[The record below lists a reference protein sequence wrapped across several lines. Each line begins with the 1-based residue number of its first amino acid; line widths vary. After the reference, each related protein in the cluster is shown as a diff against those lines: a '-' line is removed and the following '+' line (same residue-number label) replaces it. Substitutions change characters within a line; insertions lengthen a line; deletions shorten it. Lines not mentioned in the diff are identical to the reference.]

1 MRILHTA
8 DWHLGRTLEGRSR
21 QEEHEKFV
29 DELCTLVRDEA
40 IDLVL
45 IAGDV
50 FDSGNPSAAA
60 EELYFD
66 ALARLGEN
74 GRRAVVVIAGNHD
87 SPDRLTAVQALAQ
100 RHGATLFGYPYDD
113 PGHRDQNRPRA
124 VEIRIPDQTPVHS
137 RNGLGGAA
145 GAGSPDTV
153 GIPLLGRIAAG
164 GPILAE
170 EYVEDVLPLPR
181 QLVGEGP
188 LFMLTVVGDSM
199 VDAAI
204 TDGDLV
210 VVRQQPDAN
219 NGDIVAALLGD
230 EATVKV
236 FKRDGEHVWL
246 LPRNSAYEP
255 INGDSATI
263 LGKVVTVLRKV

>member
-1 MRILHTA
+1 MP
-8 DWHLGRTLEGRSR
+8 
-21 QEEHEKFV
+21 EENHGGQKP
-29 DELCTLVRDEA
+29 R
-40 IDLVL
+40 
-45 IAGDV
+45 
-50 FDSGNPSAAA
+50 A
-60 EELYFD
+60 EESSVSALRPVRTDDSVGTSTKGTD
-66 ALARLGEN
+66 AAPTLTERQRSVLN
-74 GRRAVVVIAGNHD
+74 VIH
-87 SPDRLTAVQALAQ
+87 RYV
-100 RHGATLFGYPYDD
+100 RERGYPPSIREIGDAVGLSSPSSVAHQLKVLQRKGYL
-113 PGHRDQNRPRA
+113 HRDQNRPRA

>member
-1 MRILHTA
+1 
-8 DWHLGRTLEGRSR
+8 
-21 QEEHEKFV
+21 
-29 DELCTLVRDEA
+29 
-40 IDLVL
+40 
-45 IAGDV
+45 
-50 FDSGNPSAAA
+50 
-60 EELYFD
+60 
-66 ALARLGEN
+66 
-74 GRRAVVVIAGNHD
+74 
-87 SPDRLTAVQALAQ
+87 
-100 RHGATLFGYPYDD
+100 
-113 PGHRDQNRPRA
+113 
-124 VEIRIPDQTPVHS
+124 S

-263 LGKVVTVLRKV
+263 LGKVVTVLRKVYRLRLVSVRPRDLAPDGGPAPAVSRRAQPLPAPGPPLRPVPCPRAVRARRRPPGRRERPRGASRPVRAGGAPGLPGAAPGPEGSPAAPGPHR